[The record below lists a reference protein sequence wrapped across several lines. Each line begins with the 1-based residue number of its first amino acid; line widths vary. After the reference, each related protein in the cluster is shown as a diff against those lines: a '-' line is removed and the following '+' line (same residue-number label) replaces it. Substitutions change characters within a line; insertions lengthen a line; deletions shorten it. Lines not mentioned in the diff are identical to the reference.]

1 MPTETT
7 ARVVRRPRVTSRTVT
22 ADICVVGAGI
32 AGISAALE
40 AARLG
45 RRVVIV
51 DAAPALGGQA
61 IGSIIGTIIGLYT
74 HGPEPYQI
82 THGIADDLIADLTA
96 EGSLNRRISMTGT
109 ITFQYDEV
117 RLARW
122 IEKQVEAAGIQV
134 LVGAVMTGVIFEG
147 RRLQAIELAT
157 RFGAVRV
164 EAHGFVDASGDAS
177 LTYEAGLEV
186 REPDAPVYGSL
197 NFLIEG
203 YDTEAVKNLV
213 IADVHARLA
222 ERGAAYGLVR
232 HDGFLMHFPGKNIM
246 LANVT
251 HFETPLDPLGSARM
265 VFEGRRQADNVIRFL
280 RAEFP
285 DIFRNAQVR
294 TYGNPGLRQTRW
306 IVGRKQLTLDEIR
319 SGARPADAAARCAW
333 WVELH
338 NAPDLVHWEKFAPDH
353 VYYIPLSCMV
363 PRDADNIV
371 AAGRCV
377 DADVSALSAIRVMG
391 PCIAMGAAA
400 AHALDLAGTG
410 AVHAIDYAALQPRLA
425 DNLDDVRRLFENRP
439 LFVAFEFFVVD
450 LARSL
455 RCLCAL
461 LEDRNQRGV
470 AVLARELERREP
482 VLVARVGLRARLQQ
496 QLDHRRV
503 AEVHVRR
510 PQQRRHALLVH
521 DVHVGAARDQHA
533 RHLDL
538 VVEDASAEHR
548 DAVAIGE
555 VDRRAEIEQRG
566 RRPRRRRT

>member
-1 MPTETT
+1 MPTDTT
-7 ARVVRRPRVTSRTVT
+7 ARIVRRPSSSGPRLIT

-51 DAAPALGGQA
+51 DAAPSLGGQA
-61 IGSIIGTIIGLYT
+61 IGSIIGTIIGLFT
-74 HGPEPYQI
+74 HGPAPYQI
-82 THGIADDLIADLTA
+82 TRGIADDLIADLTA
-96 EGSLNRRISMTGT
+96 EGSLHRRVSMTGT

-122 IEKQVEAAGIQV
+122 IEKQIEAAGIDV
-134 LVGAVMTGVIFEG
+134 LVGAVITGVRLAV
-147 RRLQAIELAT
+147 RRLRSIDVAT
-157 RFGAVRV
+157 RFGSARV
-164 EAHGFVDASGDAS
+164 EANGFVDASGDAS

-186 REPDAPVYGSL
+186 REPDAAVYGSL

-203 YDTEAVKNLV
+203 YDTEAVKSLV
-213 IADVHARLA
+213 IADVHKRLA
-222 ERGAAYGLVR
+222 ERGAHYGLVR
-232 HDGFLMHFPGKNIM
+232 HDGFLMHFPGKNFM

-251 HFETPLDPLGSARM
+251 HLETPLEPLAAAQM

-285 DIFRNAQVR
+285 DIFRDAQVR

-306 IVGRKQLTLDEIR
+306 IVGRSQLSLDDIR

-338 NAPDLVHWEKFAPDH
+338 NAPELVHWEKFPPDH

-363 PRDADNIV
+363 PKGADNIV

-400 AHALDLAGTG
+400 AHALELAGTG
-410 AVHAIDYAALQPRLA
+410 AVDAIDYSTLQRRLA
-425 DNLDDVRRLFENRP
+425 HN
-439 LFVAFEFFVVD
+439 
-450 LARSL
+450 
-455 RCLCAL
+455 
-461 LEDRNQRGV
+461 
-470 AVLARELERREP
+470 LERR
-482 VLVARVGLRARLQQ
+482 
-496 QLDHRRV
+496 
-503 AEVHVRR
+503 
-510 PQQRRHALLVH
+510 
-521 DVHVGAARDQHA
+521 
-533 RHLDL
+533 
-538 VVEDASAEHR
+538 
-548 DAVAIGE
+548 
-555 VDRRAEIEQRG
+555 
-566 RRPRRRRT
+566 

>member
-1 MPTETT
+1 MDVPTETT
-7 ARVVRRPRVTSRTVT
+7 ARVVRRPPRSSPRTVT

-51 DAAPALGGQA
+51 DAAPVLGGQA
-61 IGSIIGTIIGLYT
+61 IGAIVGTIIGLYT
-74 HGPEPYQI
+74 HGPAPYQI
-82 THGIADDLIADLTA
+82 TRGIADDLIADLTA
-96 EGSLNRRISMTGT
+96 EGSLHRRISMTGT

-122 IEKQVEAAGIQV
+122 IETQVEAAGIQV
-134 LVGAVMTGVIFEG
+134 LVGAVMTGVVFEG
-147 RRLQAIELAT
+147 RRLRAIEIAT
-157 RFGAVRV
+157 RFGAARV
-164 EAHGFVDASGDAS
+164 EANGFVDASGDAS

-203 YDTEAVKNLV
+203 YDTDAVKDMV
-213 IADVHARLA
+213 IADVHKRLA
-222 ERGAAYGLVR
+222 ERGANYGLVR

-251 HFETPLDPLGSARM
+251 HFQTPLDPLGNAQM

-285 DIFRNAQVR
+285 EIFRNAQVR
-294 TYGNPGLRQTRW
+294 AYGNPGLRQTRW
-306 IVGRKQLTLDEIR
+306 IVGRRQLTLDQIR
-319 SGARPADAAARCAW
+319 SAARPADAAARCAW

-400 AHALDLAGTG
+400 AHALDMAGTG
-410 AVHAIDYAALQPRLA
+410 AVHAIDFATLQQRLA
-425 DNLDDVRRLFENRP
+425 ANLD
-439 LFVAFEFFVVD
+439 
-450 LARSL
+450 
-455 RCLCAL
+455 
-461 LEDRNQRGV
+461 QR
-470 AVLARELERREP
+470 
-482 VLVARVGLRARLQQ
+482 
-496 QLDHRRV
+496 
-503 AEVHVRR
+503 
-510 PQQRRHALLVH
+510 
-521 DVHVGAARDQHA
+521 
-533 RHLDL
+533 
-538 VVEDASAEHR
+538 
-548 DAVAIGE
+548 
-555 VDRRAEIEQRG
+555 
-566 RRPRRRRT
+566 

>member
-1 MPTETT
+1 MPTATT
-7 ARVVRRPRVTSRTVT
+7 ARVVRRPSQSAPRLVT

-32 AGISAALE
+32 AGTSAALE

-51 DAAPALGGQA
+51 DAAPSLGGQA
-61 IGSIIGTIIGLYT
+61 IGSIVGTIIGLYT
-74 HGPEPYQI
+74 HGPSPYQI
-82 THGIADDLIADLTA
+82 TRGIADDLIADLTA
-96 EGSLNRRISMTGT
+96 EGSLHRRTSMTGT

-122 IEKQVEAAGIQV
+122 IEKQVDAADIQV
-134 LVGAVMTGVIFEG
+134 LVGAVMTGVTFND
-147 RRLQAIELAT
+147 RRLQAIDVAT
-157 RFGAVRV
+157 RFGPARV
-164 EAHGFVDASGDAS
+164 EADGFVDASGDAS
-177 LTYEAGLEV
+177 LTYEAGLAV
-186 REPDAPVYGSL
+186 REPDAAVYGSL

-203 YDTEAVKNLV
+203 YDTDAVKNLV
-213 IADVHARLA
+213 ITDVHKRLA
-222 ERGAAYGLVR
+222 SRGAQYGLVR
-232 HDGFLMHFPGKNIM
+232 HDGFLMHFPGKNFM

-251 HFETPLDPLGSARM
+251 HLETPLDPLGTARM

-294 TYGNPGLRQTRW
+294 AYGNPGLRQTRW
-306 IVGRKQLTLDEIR
+306 IVGRKQLTVDEIR

-338 NAPDLVHWEKFAPDH
+338 NAPDLVHWEKFPDDH

-410 AVHAIDYAALQPRLA
+410 AVHAIDFAALHRRLA
-425 DNLDDVRRLFENRP
+425 DNLD
-439 LFVAFEFFVVD
+439 
-450 LARSL
+450 
-455 RCLCAL
+455 RC
-461 LEDRNQRGV
+461 
-470 AVLARELERREP
+470 
-482 VLVARVGLRARLQQ
+482 
-496 QLDHRRV
+496 
-503 AEVHVRR
+503 
-510 PQQRRHALLVH
+510 
-521 DVHVGAARDQHA
+521 
-533 RHLDL
+533 
-538 VVEDASAEHR
+538 
-548 DAVAIGE
+548 
-555 VDRRAEIEQRG
+555 
-566 RRPRRRRT
+566 

>member
-7 ARVVRRPRVTSRTVT
+7 ARIVRRPSSSGPRLIT

-51 DAAPALGGQA
+51 DAAPSLGGQA
-61 IGSIIGTIIGLYT
+61 IGSIIGTIIGLFT
-74 HGPEPYQI
+74 HGPAPYQI
-82 THGIADDLIADLTA
+82 TRGIADDLIADLTA
-96 EGSLNRRISMTGT
+96 EGSLHRRVSMTGT

-122 IEKQVEAAGIQV
+122 IEKQIEAAGIDV
-134 LVGAVMTGVIFEG
+134 LVGAVMTGVSVEG
-147 RRLQAIELAT
+147 RRLRSIDVAT
-157 RFGAVRV
+157 RFGSARV
-164 EAHGFVDASGDAS
+164 EANGFVDASGDAS
-177 LTYEAGLEV
+177 VTYEAGLEV
-186 REPDAPVYGSL
+186 RQPDAAVYGSL

-203 YDTEAVKNLV
+203 YDTEAVKSLV
-213 IADVHARLA
+213 IADVHKRLA
-222 ERGAAYGLVR
+222 ERGAHYGLVR
-232 HDGFLMHFPGKNIM
+232 QDGFLMHCPGKNFM

-251 HFETPLDPLGSARM
+251 HLETPLHALAAAQM

-285 DIFRNAQVR
+285 NIFRDAQVR

-306 IVGRKQLTLDEIR
+306 IVGRTQLSLDDIR
-319 SGARPADAAARCAW
+319 SGTRPADAAARCAW

-338 NAPDLVHWEKFAPDH
+338 NAPDLVHWEKFPPDH

-363 PRDADNIV
+363 PKGADNIV

-410 AVHAIDYAALQPRLA
+410 AVDAIDYSTFQRRLA
-425 DNLDDVRRLFENRP
+425 DNL
-439 LFVAFEFFVVD
+439 
-450 LARSL
+450 
-455 RCLCAL
+455 
-461 LEDRNQRGV
+461 
-470 AVLARELERREP
+470 ERR
-482 VLVARVGLRARLQQ
+482 
-496 QLDHRRV
+496 
-503 AEVHVRR
+503 
-510 PQQRRHALLVH
+510 
-521 DVHVGAARDQHA
+521 
-533 RHLDL
+533 
-538 VVEDASAEHR
+538 
-548 DAVAIGE
+548 
-555 VDRRAEIEQRG
+555 
-566 RRPRRRRT
+566 

>member
-1 MPTETT
+1 MPAETT
-7 ARVVRRPRVTSRTVT
+7 ARIVRRPSSSGPRLIT

-51 DAAPALGGQA
+51 DAAPSLGGQA
-61 IGSIIGTIIGLYT
+61 IGSIIGTIIGLFT
-74 HGPEPYQI
+74 HGPAPYQI
-82 THGIADDLIADLTA
+82 TRGIADDLIADLTA
-96 EGSLNRRISMTGT
+96 EGSLHRRVSMTGT

-122 IEKQVEAAGIQV
+122 IEKQIEAAGIDV
-134 LVGAVMTGVIFEG
+134 LVGAVITGVRLAG
-147 RRLQAIELAT
+147 RRLRSIDVAT
-157 RFGAVRV
+157 RFGSARV
-164 EAHGFVDASGDAS
+164 EANGFVDASGDAS

-186 REPDAPVYGSL
+186 REPDAAVYGSL

-203 YDTEAVKNLV
+203 YDTEAVKSLV
-213 IADVHARLA
+213 IADVHKRLA
-222 ERGAAYGLVR
+222 ERGAHYGLVR
-232 HDGFLMHFPGKNIM
+232 HDGFLMHFPGKNFM

-251 HFETPLDPLGSARM
+251 HLETPLEPLAAAQM

-285 DIFRNAQVR
+285 DIFRDAQVR

-306 IVGRKQLTLDEIR
+306 IVGRSQLSLDDIR

-338 NAPDLVHWEKFAPDH
+338 NAPDLVHWEKFPPDH

-363 PRDADNIV
+363 PKGADNIV

-400 AHALDLAGTG
+400 AHALELAGTG
-410 AVHAIDYAALQPRLA
+410 AVDAIDYSTLQRRLA
-425 DNLDDVRRLFENRP
+425 HN
-439 LFVAFEFFVVD
+439 
-450 LARSL
+450 
-455 RCLCAL
+455 
-461 LEDRNQRGV
+461 
-470 AVLARELERREP
+470 LERR
-482 VLVARVGLRARLQQ
+482 
-496 QLDHRRV
+496 
-503 AEVHVRR
+503 
-510 PQQRRHALLVH
+510 
-521 DVHVGAARDQHA
+521 
-533 RHLDL
+533 
-538 VVEDASAEHR
+538 
-548 DAVAIGE
+548 
-555 VDRRAEIEQRG
+555 
-566 RRPRRRRT
+566 